1 MTDVSRT
8 RQAGLEPTTLGLE
21 GHPKNVQ
28 TFALASKASFSLKAH
43 RGPQSSDSLGIGVFR
58 KRFVPV
64 VSPNLRAL
72 IGDVEYL
79 LRVRDVAN
87 RLGVCTATVYAL
99 CDRGELRHIR
109 ISNAIRIAPADLE
122 EFLDRKRGRPQ

>member
-1 MTDVSRT
+1 
-8 RQAGLEPTTLGLE
+8 
-21 GHPKNVQ
+21 
-28 TFALASKASFSLKAH
+28 
-43 RGPQSSDSLGIGVFR
+43 VFR

-99 CDRGELRHIR
+99 CDHGELRHIR
-109 ISNAIRIAPADLE
+109 ISNAIRIAPANLQ
-122 EFLDRKRGRPQ
+122 EFLDRKRGEPR